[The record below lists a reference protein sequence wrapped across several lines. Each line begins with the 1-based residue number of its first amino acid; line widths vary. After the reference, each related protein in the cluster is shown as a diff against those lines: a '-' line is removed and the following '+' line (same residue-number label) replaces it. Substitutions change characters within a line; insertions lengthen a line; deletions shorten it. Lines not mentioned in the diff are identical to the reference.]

1 MSEKLQ
7 ESEKQLDDIQLL
19 KNPGLQELRKI
30 LRDRDREWESE
41 LESVQKH
48 HSMDSAALAS
58 VMNEIQK
65 LKIQLE
71 KVSESKATQAKYA
84 DSVHDEM
91 LKLRLELSE
100 ILRLKSN
107 ARADS
112 LEGLVSKLEAKDVNP
127 KGNDDVVVD
136 DQEELNCVKIEV
148 EKLCSQFVGAEKRY
162 QSTLQIRSA
171 YELVEQTR
179 SESGEKVSTLEANL
193 E

>member
-1 MSEKLQ
+1 MNSL
-7 ESEKQLDDIQLL
+7 SL
-19 KNPGLQELRKI
+19 
-30 LRDRDREWESE
+30 E
-41 LESVQKH
+41 LE
-48 HSMDSAALAS
+48 
-58 VMNEIQK
+58 
-65 LKIQLE
+65 
-71 KVSESKATQAKYA
+71 
-84 DSVHDEM
+84 
-91 LKLRLELSE
+91 
-100 ILRLKSN
+100 KSN

-179 SESGEKVSTLEANL
+179 SESEAAQREALMKVGYLTEEADKSSRKVVRVSEQLDLAQAVSHTLEIC
-193 E
+193 